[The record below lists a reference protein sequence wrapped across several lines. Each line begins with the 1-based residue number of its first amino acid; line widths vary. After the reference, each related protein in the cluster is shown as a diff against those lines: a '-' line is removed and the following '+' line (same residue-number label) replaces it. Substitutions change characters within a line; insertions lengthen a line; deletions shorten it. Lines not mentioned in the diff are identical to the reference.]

1 MSLSTIF
8 MLKQKTEMQ
17 SGVSR
22 ESRDIAKG
30 TRNGKFWYHNNE
42 SWKPL
47 NEIRLANAVIIAEH
61 A

>member
-1 MSLSTIF
+1 
-8 MLKQKTEMQ
+8 MQ

-30 TRNGKFWYHNNE
+30 TRNGKFWLIGIIPK

-47 NEIRLANAVIIAEH
+47 KEMRLDDAVPKAEYELKH
-61 A
+61 KLV